1 MPSDDDTPTESW
13 PVLTG
18 FFTWG
23 DEEPAPYLPR
33 PVEPLHTASPALVA
47 VVRRPAPAGR
57 FTALRR
63 PALAVAALAA
73 VTVISL
79 VAWTLIG
86 GKPEPDTGQSST
98 ASASAAP
105 TTSVSVPQRQASE
118 LDSRRLMALLPAGYP
133 PGVCREAAPP
143 PGALSMFECGANAD
157 APATTARYTLFAD
170 APSLAAAMD
179 QLIKGI
185 AVQICPGNYAS
196 PGPWR
201 KTATPQIVAGT
212 LVCGTTQGAAPVV
225 GWTLDRAMLL
235 AAIQAEP
242 GRSGL
247 DQLYTW
253 WSTHS

>member
-1 MPSDDDTPTESW
+1 MSPDDDTPTEAW
-13 PVLTG
+13 PVLTD

-23 DEEPAPYLPR
+23 DEEPQPYLPR
-33 PVEPLHTASPALVA
+33 PVEPASADLPARVD
-47 VVRRPAPAGR
+47 VVRKPAATSRFPAWP
-57 FTALRR
+57 R
-63 PALAVAALAA
+63 PALAAAAVAAAA
-73 VTVISL
+73 VIGL
-79 VAWTLIG
+79 VAWSLIG
-86 GKPEPDTGQSST
+86 GTPEPEQTSTPPAPTVSATPT
-98 ASASAAP
+98 ASAPPSRA
-105 TTSVSVPQRQASE
+105 RE
-118 LDSRRLMALLPAGYP
+118 FDSRLLALLPPGYP
-133 PGVCREAAPP
+133 PGTCRQAAPP
-143 PGALSMFECGANAD
+143 PGALSMLECGANAD

-179 QLIKGI
+179 QLIKGL

-201 KTATPQIVAGT
+201 KTATPEVAAGT
-212 LVCGTTQGAAPVV
+212 LVCGTTQRNAPVV

-242 GRSGL
+242 ERSGL